1 MGDEVGVYNDDEVK
15 DLDDKE
21 KALLKEHIL
30 NHIQTS
36 AEIRRIVS
44 ADPTILTSNENIRR
58 ILRTKTGALQRRL
71 KKKK

>member
-1 MGDEVGVYNDDEVK
+1 MGDEVGVYTDDEVT

-36 AEIRRIVS
+36 VEIRRIVS
-44 ADPTILTSNENIRR
+44 ADPTILTSNEYIRK